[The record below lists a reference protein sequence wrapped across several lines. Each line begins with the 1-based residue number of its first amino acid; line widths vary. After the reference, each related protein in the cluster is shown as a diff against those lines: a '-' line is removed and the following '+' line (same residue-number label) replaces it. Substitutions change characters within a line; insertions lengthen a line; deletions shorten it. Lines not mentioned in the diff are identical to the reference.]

1 MPSTWSLAK
10 WPLHAP
16 KLQVCT
22 VVLAC
27 LPLGAQQPDQPATP
41 QTTTLPSGVQRLAG
55 TEPSSKI
62 QYARLI
68 LKGTLHAAAKGA
80 PDPPAPDPP
89 PILIAQCSLRP
100 NGKYLFEM
108 FTSFGG
114 PADLAF
120 YPPWKPSGLNDNFP
134 PRTEKVTIT
143 MDFLGYTHVKPFR
156 RQWEIPTEEPSV
168 YRYNSPA
175 SGSSNLEEVSYF
187 LRYLMSLPTLRLTLN
202 NNASEFATAPFL
214 ADIRQEPLCRAAGI

>member
-1 MPSTWSLAK
+1 MPRRLLDPALPALTLA
-10 WPLHAP
+10 
-16 KLQVCT
+16 
-22 VVLAC
+22 LALAW
-27 LPLGAQQPDQPATP
+27 LPLLAQQPDQPFTP
-41 QTTTLPSGVQRLAG
+41 QSTTLPSGVQRIAG
-55 TEPSSKI
+55 TDPSSHI
-62 QYARLI
+62 RYLRLI

-100 NGKYLFEM
+100 NGKYLFEI
-108 FTSFGG
+108 FTGFGG

-120 YPPWKPSGLNDNFP
+120 YPPWKPVDPNDHFP

-156 RQWEIPTEEPSV
+156 RQWEIPADTPSL
-168 YRYNSPA
+168 YRYNSPSA
-175 SGSSNLEEVSYF
+175 GSSNLEEFSYF

-202 NNASEFATAPFL
+202 NLSTEFVTPPFL
-214 ADIRQEPLCRAAGI
+214 ADIRQEPLCRAAGL

>member
-1 MPSTWSLAK
+1 MVGRLLDPALPVLTLVA
-10 WPLHAP
+10 
-16 KLQVCT
+16 
-22 VVLAC
+22 VLAA
-27 LPLGAQQPDQPATP
+27 LPAYAQQPDQLSAP
-41 QTTTLPSGVQRLAG
+41 QNTTLSSGVQRIAG
-55 TEPSSKI
+55 TEPSSHI

-68 LKGTLHAAAKGA
+68 LKGTLHATKGA

-100 NGKYLFEM
+100 NGKYLFEL
-108 FTSFGG
+108 FTTFGG

-120 YPPWKPSGLNDNFP
+120 YPPWKPVDSNDHFP

-156 RQWEIPTEEPSV
+156 RQWEIPAEAPSL
-168 YRYNSPA
+168 YRYNSPSA
-175 SGSSNLEEVSYF
+175 GSSNLEEASYF

-202 NNASEFATAPFL
+202 NLSSEFVTTPFL
-214 ADIRQEPLCRAAGI
+214 ADIRQEPLCRAAGL

>member
-1 MPSTWSLAK
+1 MLV
-10 WPLHAP
+10 L
-16 KLQVCT
+16 
-22 VVLAC
+22 VLAA
-27 LPLGAQQPDQPATP
+27 LPPYAQPQEQPSAPQAAT
-41 QTTTLPSGVQRLAG
+41 LLSGVQRLAG
-55 TEPSSKI
+55 TEPSSHI
-62 QYARLI
+62 QYARLV

-80 PDPPAPDPP
+80 PDPRAPDPP

-108 FTSFGG
+108 FTAFGG

-120 YPPWKPSGLNDNFP
+120 YPPWKPSGPNDQFP
-134 PRTEKVTIT
+134 PHTEKATIT

-156 RQWEIPTEEPSV
+156 RQWEIPVEAPSL
-168 YRYNSPA
+168 YHYNPPG

-187 LRYLMSLPTLRLTLN
+187 LRYLMSLPALRLTLD
-202 NNASEFATAPFL
+202 SRSTEFLTTPLL